1 MFIQGVQ
8 KMHNQGK
15 DLLNEQPA
23 TYLAQSSELTTTLR
37 KVD

>member
-1 MFIQGVQ
+1 
-8 KMHNQGK
+8 
-15 DLLNEQPA
+15 LLNEQPA